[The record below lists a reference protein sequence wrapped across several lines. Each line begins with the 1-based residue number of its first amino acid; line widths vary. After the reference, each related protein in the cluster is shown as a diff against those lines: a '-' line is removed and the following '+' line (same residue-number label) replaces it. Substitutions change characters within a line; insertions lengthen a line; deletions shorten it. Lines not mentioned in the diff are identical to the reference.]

1 MLTSSMI
8 AAVVEEEN
16 GPFVLR
22 ERARPEPA
30 PGEVLV
36 RIEASGTNPL
46 DTKIRSGQAPHARQP
61 LPATLGMDL
70 AGTVVA
76 LGAGIDRFQV
86 GDTVYGFAG
95 GVGGL
100 QGSHAQ
106 YGAFDARL
114 LARKPASLS
123 MQAAS
128 VLPLVVITAWEG
140 LVDRAQVKAAQ
151 TVLIQGGAGGVGQVA
166 VQIALARGAKVFATD
181 FGDDLDYVRAMGA
194 VAIDAKRDV
203 ASYVAEHTDGQGFD
217 LVYDTVGGPVLDA
230 SFEAVRRFGHVVS
243 CLGWGTHKLAPLSF
257 KQATYSGVFT
267 LQPLIADEGRAHFGD
282 ILDEARKL
290 VETGKLSPRLDPR
303 AFALKDLG
311 PAYDAVLGTNGAPRQ
326 RGKIAITIS

>member
-1 MLTSSMI
+1 MPSSSMI
-8 AAVVEEEN
+8 AAVVEQEN

-22 ERARPEPA
+22 ELARPTPA

-46 DTKIRSGQAPHARQP
+46 DTKIRAGQAAHARQP

-76 LGAGIDRFQV
+76 LGASVDRFAV
-86 GDTVYGFAG
+86 GEAVYGFGG

-123 MQAAS
+123 MGEAAI
-128 VLPLVVITAWEG
+128 LPLVVITAWEG
-140 LVDRAQVKAAQ
+140 LVDRARIRAGQ

-181 FGDDLDYVRAMGA
+181 VGAELDFVRAMGA

-203 ASYVAEHTDGQGFD
+203 ASYVAEHTEGQGFD

-230 SFEAVRRFGHVVS
+230 SIEAVRRFGHVVS

-267 LQPLIADEGRAHFGD
+267 LHPLIANEGRAHFGD
-282 ILDEARKL
+282 ILEEARKL
-290 VETGKLSPRLDPR
+290 VDAGRLVPRLDPR
-303 AFALKDLG
+303 AFTLEDLG
-311 PAYDAVLGTNGAPRQ
+311 AAYDAVLGANGAPRQ
-326 RGKIAITIS
+326 RGKIAVTMS